1 LDDAERRA
9 AAKTSGGRDFAD
21 EIAPGWSRITAGFEG
36 SCVPAFSGRAPLAMF
51 LYSPPGQELRPGHD
65 ARAAAEYL
73 QVLQGFRKEPG
84 SAAERIDAMGK
95 IRTSPASHAELERIV
110 HEVADSYGSGRG
122 IDSLESAALPNQRK
136 VVDAVEH
143 LKHVL
148 YMGFYATR
156 DLNPQNLPH
165 YIGDHVYEAFEC
177 LVEQISRAVVYR
189 RKQGGHPETEDVA
202 WSEKTVL
209 AVLGELPRIRA
220 ELHEDLQAAYD
231 GDPAAESLEEIV
243 FSYPAIEAI
252 TCYRIAREFFV
263 RGTPLIPRIISEYA
277 HTQTGIDI
285 HPGANIGHAFFIDHG
300 TGVVIGSTTVIG
312 DGVKIYQGVTLGALS
327 IPRDQCGE
335 VIRTSK
341 RHPTIE
347 DDVTIYAGATILG
360 GATVVGRGSVIG
372 GNVWITESVPPNSR
386 VTYQPPTCMDE
397 PTQTVTPRPAPRR
410 LARRG

>member
-1 LDDAERRA
+1 MD
-9 AAKTSGGRDFAD
+9 
-21 EIAPGWSRITAGFEG
+21 
-36 SCVPAFSGRAPLAMF
+36 
-51 LYSPPGQELRPGHD
+51 
-65 ARAAAEYL
+65 
-73 QVLQGFRKEPG
+73 
-84 SAAERIDAMGK
+84 K
-95 IRTSPASHAELERIV
+95 IRTNGHAELERIV
-110 HEVADSYGSGRG
+110 QSVADSYRGGRG

-143 LKHVL
+143 LKHVI
-148 YMGFYATR
+148 YMGFYTTR
-156 DLNPQNLPH
+156 DLNEQNLAH
-165 YIGDHVYEAFEC
+165 YIAEQVYESYEI

-189 RKQGGHPETEDVA
+189 RRRGGSPEDEDVR
-202 WSEKTVL
+202 WSERVVLEVL
-209 AVLGELPRIRA
+209 AAIPRVRA

-252 TCYRIAREFFV
+252 TCYRVAREFFV
-263 RGTPLIPRIISEYA
+263 RQTPLIPRIISEYA

-285 HPGANIGHAFFIDHG
+285 HPGAKLGRSFFIDHG

-335 VIRTSK
+335 LIRGSK

-360 GATVVGRGSVIG
+360 GQTVVGRGSVIG
-372 GNVWITESVPPNSR
+372 GNVWLTESVPPDSR
-386 VTYQPPTCMDE
+386 VTYSPPACSSE
-397 PTQTVTPRPAPRR
+397 PTQTITARPTRR
-410 LARRG
+410 AVRG